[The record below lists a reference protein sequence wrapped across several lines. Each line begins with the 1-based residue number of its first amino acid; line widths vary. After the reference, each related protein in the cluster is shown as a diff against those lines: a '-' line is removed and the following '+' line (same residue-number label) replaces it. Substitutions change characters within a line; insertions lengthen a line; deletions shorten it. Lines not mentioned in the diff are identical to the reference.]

1 MPFFNVF
8 LRTLGFLIGITV
20 FIILLNLLFYIF
32 PEEKENF
39 DFVEGNK
46 ESNNIIAILDLNG
59 PIINNFNQSLV
70 GDLFEYITPNRV
82 KNYLSNLKKIQPN
95 ILIIKIN
102 SPGGTVTATTSL
114 EKIINDFKKEN
125 KIEVYFYSN
134 EILASGGYWVATSG
148 DKIYA
153 NYGSIIGSIGVSG
166 PSWYYFDKP
175 ISVSRGIIGQKIE
188 TKNGIKVY
196 DQNAGT
202 SKDLYNPF
210 RKPKDEELSHLNEI
224 VMEIYDDFL
233 IKVSNARK
241 IEINILKNEI
251 GALIYSATQAKKN
264 FLIDDILDFDL
275 LIDRIITD
283 KNFIDYKIVKMNVS
297 ESFISK
303 YLVNYFNVKNSKICN
318 KLNSNFVSI
327 FPYFLNNCWS
337 FNIIYI
343 LNFHN

>member
-82 KNYLSNLKKIQPN
+82 KNYLSNLKKIKPN

-102 SPGGTVTATTSL
+102 SPGGTVTATASL

-125 KIEVYFYSN
+125 KIEIYFYSN

-196 DQNAGT
+196 DQNAGN

-210 RKPKDEELSHLNEI
+210 RKPKDEELNHLNEI

-251 GALIYSATQAKKN
+251 GALIYSANQAKAN
-264 FLIDDILDFDL
+264 FLIDDVINFDD
-275 LIDRIITD
+275 LINNIVND
-283 KNFIDYKIVKMNVS
+283 KKFKDYKIIGIYNNDNYVRRY
-297 ESFISK
+297 FLK
-303 YLVNYFNVKNSKICN
+303 YFGNNYNAICQ

-327 FPYFLNNCWS
+327 FPFYLNRC
-337 FNIIYI
+337 
-343 LNFHN
+343 